1 MVGLSRTDRFCYL
14 INPDTM
20 KTNEKNLQEGT
31 AFKKPEIK
39 RRKSEEL
46 KTDPPLSE
54 KDEVKRAEEM
64 MKKNIRR

>member
-1 MVGLSRTDRFCYL
+1 MVGLSRTDPFCYL

>member
-1 MVGLSRTDRFCYL
+1 MVGLVELTPFYYL

-20 KTNEKNLQEGT
+20 KSNEKNLQEGT
-31 AFKKPEIK
+31 AFKKPQIK

-54 KDEVKRAEEM
+54 KDEVKRAEER